1 MILVIAV
8 THLRKGDSMKH
19 LRAICL
25 LVMLSMSIATISQ
38 GQGAAPAAKPA
49 APAPQAQAA
58 PQPAPTFA
66 SMVERQVANSEKQI
80 VQAAEAMP
88 EEKYNFSPE
97 SLNIPGS
104 DYKGVRTFALEVRH
118 IATANYAFWSALT
131 GDPMPAGI
139 KGPNG
144 PEELKTKAEIVKF
157 LKDSYALGHKAA
169 ATLTNDNAL
178 EIVTFAMGKGPRLL
192 LATNPVAHANDHYG
206 QMVEYLRMNG
216 IVPPASRNN

>member
-1 MILVIAV
+1 
-8 THLRKGDSMKH
+8 MKH
-19 LRAICL
+19 LRVVCL
-25 LVMLSMSIATISQ
+25 LVIFSAAIATVSQ

-49 APAPQAQAA
+49 TPAPQAQAA

-66 SMVERQVANSEKQI
+66 NMVERQVTNSEKQI

-88 EEKYNFSPE
+88 EDKYNFSPE
-97 SLNIPGS
+97 SLNIAGS
-104 DYKGVRTFALEVRH
+104 DYKGVRTFALEVKH
-118 IATANYAFWSALT
+118 IATANYLFWCAVT
-131 GDPMPAGI
+131 GEPMPAGI

-144 PEELKTKAEIVKF
+144 PEDLKTKADIVKF
-157 LKDSYALGHKAA
+157 LKDSYTVGHKAA

-178 EIVTFAMGKGPRLL
+178 EVVTYAMGKGPRLS

>member
-1 MILVIAV
+1 
-8 THLRKGDSMKH
+8 MKH
-19 LRAICL
+19 LRTACL
-25 LVMLSMSIATISQ
+25 LAVFIVSIAAVSY

-49 APAPQAQAA
+49 VPAPEAQAA

-66 SMVERQVANSEKQI
+66 AIVERQVANSEKQI

-88 EEKYNFSPE
+88 EDKYNFSPE

-104 DYKGVRTFALEVRH
+104 DYKGVRTFAMEVKH
-118 IATANYAFWSALT
+118 IATANYLYWCGVT

-144 PEELKTKAEIVKF
+144 PDELKTKADIVKF
-157 LKDSYALGHKAA
+157 LKDSYAAGHKAA
-169 ATLTNDNAL
+169 ATLTNDNPL
-178 EIVTFAMGKGPRLL
+178 EVITYAMGKGPRIS
-192 LATNPVAHANDHYG
+192 LATGPIAHANDHYG